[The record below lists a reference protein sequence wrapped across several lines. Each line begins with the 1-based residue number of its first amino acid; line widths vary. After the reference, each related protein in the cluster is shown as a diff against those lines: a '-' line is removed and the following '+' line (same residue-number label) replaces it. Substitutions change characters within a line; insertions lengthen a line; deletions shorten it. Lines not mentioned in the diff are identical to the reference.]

1 MVVDSSEDAVLEEST
16 GFYRMPPSQFTTDLL
31 DEGPVITKSIIIQ
44 VIETYT
50 DYIKKTKEFVKKER
64 LFGECKV
71 RLREIFEKARTQ
83 TMNFVLLDEKGK
95 EKGLIEMRNCS
106 LRNFHTFLDLHLKN
120 GLNLVPIVAID
131 YSLANITFNEA

>member
-1 MVVDSSEDAVLEEST
+1 MRFSTRVKPKQLKPLTYSHLQLRIFEHVLESRRLVVDSSEDAVLEEST

-71 RLREIFEKARTQ
+71 RLREIFEKART
-83 TMNFVLLDEKGK
+83 
-95 EKGLIEMRNCS
+95 
-106 LRNFHTFLDLHLKN
+106 
-120 GLNLVPIVAID
+120 
-131 YSLANITFNEA
+131 